1 MIIPFLA
8 AGALFAFAAWFIWLA
23 GWWALLVPAGLLV
36 TLGPLCL
43 ACWWGF
49 VHREHPGLMT
59 ARDEPRRREIEAL
72 RLVAVRKASDRKEV
86 GA

>member
-1 MIIPFLA
+1 MIILLLGVIA
-8 AGALFAFAAWFIWLA
+8 AAVAWFIWLA
-23 GWWALLVPAGLLV
+23 GWWALLVPLGLLV
-36 TLGPLCL
+36 TLGPLCF
-43 ACWWGF
+43 AMWWGF